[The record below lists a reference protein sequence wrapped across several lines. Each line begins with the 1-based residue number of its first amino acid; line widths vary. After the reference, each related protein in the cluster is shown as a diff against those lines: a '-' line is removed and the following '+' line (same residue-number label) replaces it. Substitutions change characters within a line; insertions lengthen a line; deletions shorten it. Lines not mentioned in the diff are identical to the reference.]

1 MAVSLKRWNR
11 SPKSTQDMIIRTKML
26 DFDNIS
32 DLKKISR
39 ITLSYISEGATDFV
53 LTASYRTNPTDNFT
67 LLGGESSS
75 NLTANTSGVTILT
88 INPIITCKQ
97 FQLEINISV
106 GSDSLF
112 GLNDISITHRILRDY
127 SVKSESEN

>member
-1 MAVSLKRWNR
+1 MSE
-11 SPKSTQDMIIRTKML
+11 
-26 DFDNIS
+26 
-32 DLKKISR
+32 R
-39 ITLSYISEGATDFV
+39 I
-53 LTASYRTNPTDNFT
+53 NFT

-127 SVKSESEN
+127 S